1 MIVYLI
7 CETVDLGYHVVA
19 GYQSEEKAKAE
30 LEKMIEQ
37 AKEEKIQALKKINY
51 SQKEAENFV
60 QYISFYELDS
70 VEVE

>member
-30 LEKMIEQ
+30 LEKMIQ
-37 AKEEKIQALKKINY
+37 
-51 SQKEAENFV
+51 SC
-60 QYISFYELDS
+60 
-70 VEVE
+70 

>member
-30 LEKMIEQ
+30 LEKMIQ
-37 AKEEKIQALKKINY
+37 KAKEEKIEELKKINY
-51 SQKEAENFV
+51 SQVEAENYV
-60 QYISFYELDS
+60 KYYSFYELDS
-70 VEVE
+70 VEVN